1 MNKSLLISAA
11 ICLALLPLPQVAS
24 AAPKCSLKTL
34 KGTYIYGATGVKNG
48 AMNVEAGQDI
58 FDGKGN
64 IQNTYTDSQGVTIVT
79 TGTYTMSSNCTG
91 VSTYKD
97 SGVSYEIF
105 TGPKGDLFSWIS
117 VSDNYKISGQESRV
131 SGSLKPKCSL
141 KTLTG
146 TYVYSQMGYRNG
158 THYLESGQET
168 YDGKGNITTT
178 YADPKGQLVTTSGT
192 YTLDQ
197 NCVGESSYTDTGDSY
212 ALYPSPKG
220 DEFRFVSKT
229 SSSNNL
235 TAGSENRVSTALIK

>member
-1 MNKSLLISAA
+1 MNKKLL
-11 ICLALLPLPQVAS
+11 AS
-24 AAPKCSLKTL
+24 AAACFALLSLTQAALATPKCSLKTL

-48 AMNVEAGQDI
+48 SVNVEAGQDI

-64 IQNTYTDSQGVTIVT
+64 IQNTYTDSKGVATVT

-97 SGVSYEIF
+97 SGDSYEIF
-105 TGPKGDLFSWIS
+105 TGPKGNFFSWVS
-117 VSDNYKISGQESRV
+117 VSEDYKISGQETRV
-131 SGSLKPKCSL
+131 SGSTKPKCSL
-141 KTLTG
+141 KTLKG

-158 THYLESGQET
+158 THYLESGQEV
-168 YDGKGNITTT
+168 YDGKGNITNT

-197 NCVGESSYTDTGDSY
+197 NCAGESTYTDTGDSY
-212 ALYPSPKG
+212 ALYTSPKG